1 MYKRIIAAFLAVA
14 MSAAFV
20 SCGNNKGGDTGNG
33 GSSSQTE
40 NETTQENVEIMNF
53 TPPAEGDTI
62 IEMNIK
68 DYGTVKFRL
77 FPEYADKGV
86 ENFIELAKSGYYD
99 GLTFHRVIKDF
110 MIQGGDPSGN
120 GTGGESTWGGKFD
133 GGTDPHL
140 SHVAGAL
147 CYANSGSTATNG
159 SQFYV
164 VTGMPMTAEEL
175 DSYAQSGYNF
185 SDNVKQA
192 ILKAGYGYPFLD
204 GNYTV
209 FGQVIDGLDVI
220 FNVQHV
226 ETDGSDMP
234 TTPVIMESVKVTEYH
249 GEECRFFISDYDYE
263 EPTLPPVENVDLV
276 NFSDIQEGD
285 TVACMKIKDYGDVMI
300 RFFPEYADKGVENF
314 VELAKSGYYD
324 GLTFHRIIKDFMIQ
338 GGDPNGDG
346 TGGESTWGG
355 EFDGGTDPHAIHAAG
370 AIAYANS
377 GSTATDGSQFY
388 IVTGEKYTDQEIAD
402 LEKYGYRL
410 SDNAKEVYKNQGGT
424 PFLDGSYTVFG
435 QVFDG
440 LDIVFRISEVETGDN
455 DKPAEPV
462 TIESVTIGEYD
473 GRKVRWYMS
482 DYDGNT
488 ASAESES
495 ETSAEAETEAE
506 TTENEA
512 ETEAAENET
521 EAAETEAAETSAE

>member
-20 SCGNNKGGDTGNG
+20 SCSNNSGSNKGNSGTSNTDSTTAPQ
-33 GSSSQTE
+33 QTD
-40 NETTQENVEIMNF
+40 VEIMNF

-68 DYGTVKFRL
+68 DYGTVKIRL

-86 ENFIELAKSGYYD
+86 ENFVELAKSGYYD

-140 SHVAGAL
+140 THVAGAL

-159 SQFYV
+159 SQFYI
-164 VTGMPMTAEEL
+164 VTGMPLSANEL

-185 SDNVKQA
+185 TDSVKQA
-192 ILKAGYGYPFLD
+192 ITKAGYGYPFLD
-204 GNYTV
+204 GNYTI
-209 FGQVIDGLDVI
+209 FGQVIDGLDVV
-220 FNVQHV
+220 FNVQYA
-226 ETDGSDMP
+226 ETDASDMP

-249 GEECRFFISDYDYE
+249 GEECRFFLSDYDYQ
-263 EPTLPPVENVDLV
+263 EPTLPPVENLPLA
-276 NFSDIQEGD
+276 NFTDIQEGD
-285 TVACMKIKDYGDVMI
+285 TVACMKNKDYGDVMI

-314 VELAKSGYYD
+314 IELAKSGYYD
-324 GLTFHRIIKDFMIQ
+324 GLTFHRVIKDFMIQ

-370 AIAYANS
+370 AVAYANS

-388 IVTGEKYTDQEIAD
+388 IVTGEKYTDEEIAD
-402 LEKYGYRL
+402 LETYGYRL
-410 SDNAKEVYKNQGGT
+410 SDNAKDVYKTAGGT

-455 DKPAEPV
+455 DKPSEPV

-473 GRKVRWYMS
+473 GRDVRWYMS
-482 DYDGNT
+482 DYDT
-488 ASAESES
+488 ASSS
-495 ETSAEAETEAE
+495 ETADDAGDETESAEAETE
-506 TTENEA
+506 TEA
-512 ETEAAENET
+512 ETEATET
-521 EAAETEAAETSAE
+521 EDEAAETEAAEESAE

>member
-1 MYKRIIAAFLAVA
+1 M
-14 MSAAFV
+14 
-20 SCGNNKGGDTGNG
+20 
-33 GSSSQTE
+33 
-40 NETTQENVEIMNF
+40 
-53 TPPAEGDTI
+53 
-62 IEMNIK
+62 
-68 DYGTVKFRL
+68 
-77 FPEYADKGV
+77 
-86 ENFIELAKSGYYD
+86 
-99 GLTFHRVIKDF
+99 
-110 MIQGGDPSGN
+110 
-120 GTGGESTWGGKFD
+120 
-133 GGTDPHL
+133 
-140 SHVAGAL
+140 
-147 CYANSGSTATNG
+147 
-159 SQFYV
+159 
-164 VTGMPMTAEEL
+164 
-175 DSYAQSGYNF
+175 
-185 SDNVKQA
+185 
-192 ILKAGYGYPFLD
+192 
-204 GNYTV
+204 
-209 FGQVIDGLDVI
+209 
-220 FNVQHV
+220 
-226 ETDGSDMP
+226 
-234 TTPVIMESVKVTEYH
+234 
-249 GEECRFFISDYDYE
+249 
-263 EPTLPPVENVDLV
+263 

-285 TVACMKIKDYGDVMI
+285 TVACIKIKDYGDVMI